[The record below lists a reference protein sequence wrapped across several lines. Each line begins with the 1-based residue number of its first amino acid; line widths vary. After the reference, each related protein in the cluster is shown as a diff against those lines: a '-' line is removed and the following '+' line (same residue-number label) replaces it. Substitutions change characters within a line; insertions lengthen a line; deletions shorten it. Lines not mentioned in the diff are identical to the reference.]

1 MLIIELLDQLE
12 HIPMVDQ
19 IYDNHVQQVI
29 HELLQQWQHEIL
41 ANSLLLDRLHE
52 QIDQM
57 RIIDLLLI

>member
-29 HELLQQWQHEIL
+29 HELLQQWLHEIL

>member
-12 HIPMVDQ
+12 HIPMVDR
-19 IYDNHVQQVI
+19 IYDNHAQQVI
-29 HELLQQWQHEIL
+29 HELLQQWLHEIL